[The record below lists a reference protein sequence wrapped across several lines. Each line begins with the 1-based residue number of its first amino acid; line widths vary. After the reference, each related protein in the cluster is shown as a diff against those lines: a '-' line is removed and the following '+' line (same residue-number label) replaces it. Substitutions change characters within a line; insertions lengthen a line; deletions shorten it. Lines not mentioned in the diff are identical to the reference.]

1 MRGRERAGNTR
12 RGYAAS
18 AGQQSRQRL
27 RRAGPRAVALT
38 LVLALS
44 GCTTPPVA
52 TPEATPTPEPS
63 PEVTFSPV
71 YTDWSK
77 LEPYVPEDREEVY
90 VRYWGE
96 SRFTLTPSPDYGTL
110 ITFRGAAITGHI
122 VGWDLEEWGGD
133 AYYSMTDRLY
143 GLMTLDGKVV
153 VDPVYNDVTGI
164 VVKDETGRYD
174 TFPGAKVYTQYAAD
188 SPTRYR
194 YTISATDGS
203 WTTGPVFIA
212 LSDTIGDEYEP
223 YFGYYGYDGEAL
235 FALREDGYLMLLD
248 PYTGQ
253 EKFAQPLPEYQDI
266 SAFSADL
273 GEDLVTLSYTINTP
287 DGYTTHLLCWDLAG
301 NSVALPPEVNILW
314 PYSEGLAAARTDSGW
329 GYIDRDGRWI
339 ISPQYTYAYSFENGH
354 ALVENSGEGYF
365 FINPRGKPLTDPIN
379 TDHAQ
384 RTGEYWIFT
393 GYKWDAGLVL
403 DGNLQPV
410 NSPLLHRGYVS
421 VMDYGW
427 AIVSTDNGIL
437 LVKGTDS
444 WPIPDGFYLYSNPM
458 NVREHS
464 VLLTRD
470 SEFGYETW
478 RWTPAAGELTTLPSN
493 DPDNNHF
500 SQDPIT
506 GKAYRRILGDSYN
519 TIEIQDAD
527 GKTLFRAEDCENFY
541 GDSRPTLAGGNC
553 LCQSYDDDTPT
564 VLLSPNG
571 EVLMKKYWDNGL
583 D

>member
-1 MRGRERAGNTR
+1 MRGRERAGNAPKE
-12 RGYAAS
+12 YAIVLA
-18 AGQQSRQRL
+18 
-27 RRAGPRAVALT
+27 
-38 LVLALS
+38 LVLLS
-44 GCTTPPVA
+44 GCTTPTTE
-52 TPEATPTPEPS
+52 TPAPTPVET

-77 LEPYVPEDREEVY
+77 LEPYTPADRGEVY
-90 VRYWGE
+90 IRYWGE
-96 SRFTLTPSPDYGTL
+96 PRFTLTPSPDYGPL
-110 ITFRGAAITGHI
+110 VAFRGSAVTGHM
-122 VGWDLEEWGGD
+122 VGWDLQEWSD
-133 AYYSMTDRLY
+133 DIYYSMTDRLY
-143 GLMTLDGKVV
+143 GLMTPDGKVV
-153 VDPVYNDVTGI
+153 VEPVYNDVTDI

-174 TFPGAKVYTQYAAD
+174 TYPGARVYTQYAGG
-188 SPTRYR
+188 PHRYR
-194 YTISATDGS
+194 YTVSATDGS

-470 SEFGYETW
+470 DESGYEQW
-478 RWTPAAGELTTLPSN
+478 RWTPTTGELTTLPAN
-493 DPDNNHF
+493 DPDNSRF
-500 SQDPIT
+500 SLDPIT
-506 GKAYRRILGDSYN
+506 GKAYQRIYSDHYD
-519 TIEIQDAD
+519 TIEIQDID

>member
-1 MRGRERAGNTR
+1 MRGRERAGNAPK
-12 RGYAAS
+12 GYAIVLA
-18 AGQQSRQRL
+18 
-27 RRAGPRAVALT
+27 
-38 LVLALS
+38 LVLLS
-44 GCTTPPVA
+44 GCTTPTTE
-52 TPEATPTPEPS
+52 TPAPTPVET

-77 LEPYVPEDREEVY
+77 LEPYTPADRGEVY
-90 VRYWGE
+90 IRYWGE
-96 SRFTLTPSPDYGTL
+96 PRFTLTPSPDYGPL
-110 ITFRGAAITGHI
+110 VAFRGSAVTGHM
-122 VGWDLEEWGGD
+122 VGWDLQDWSD
-133 AYYSMTDRLY
+133 DIYYSMTDRLY
-143 GLMTLDGKVV
+143 GLMTPDGKVV
-153 VDPVYNDVTGI
+153 VEPVYNDVTDI

-174 TFPGAKVYTQYAAD
+174 TYPGARVYTQYAGG
-188 SPTRYR
+188 PHRYR
-194 YTISATDGS
+194 YTVSATDGS

-329 GYIDRDGRWI
+329 GYIDREGRWI
-339 ISPQYTYAYSFENGH
+339 ISPQYSYANSFENGH

-365 FINPRGKPLTDPIN
+365 FINPMGKPLTDPIN

-444 WPIPDGFYLYSNPM
+444 WPIPDGFYVYSNPM

-470 SEFGYETW
+470 DESGYEQW
-478 RWTPAAGELTTLPSN
+478 AV
-493 DPDNNHF
+493 
-500 SQDPIT
+500 
-506 GKAYRRILGDSYN
+506 DSHH
-519 TIEIQDAD
+519 
-527 GKTLFRAEDCENFY
+527 R
-541 GDSRPTLAGGNC
+541 
-553 LCQSYDDDTPT
+553 
-564 VLLSPNG
+564 
-571 EVLMKKYWDNGL
+571 
-583 D
+583 

>member
-1 MRGRERAGNTR
+1 MRGREWAGKAR
-12 RGYAAS
+12 PYAI
-18 AGQQSRQRL
+18 
-27 RRAGPRAVALT
+27 ALA

-44 GCTTPPVA
+44 GCTTPPAA
-52 TPEATPTPEPS
+52 TPEFTPTPEPS

-77 LEPYVPEDREEVY
+77 LEPYTPEDRREVY
-90 VRYWGE
+90 IRYWGE
-96 SRFTLTPSPDYGTL
+96 PRFTLTPNPDYGTL
-110 ITFRGAAITGHI
+110 TPFRGAAITGHM
-122 VGWDLEEWGGD
+122 VGWNLEEWGGD

-470 SEFGYETW
+470 DESGYEQW
-478 RWTPAAGELTTLPSN
+478 RWTPTTGELTTLPAN
-493 DPDNNHF
+493 DPDNSRF
-500 SQDPIT
+500 SLDPIT
-506 GKAYRRILGDSYN
+506 GKAYQRIYSDHYD
-519 TIEIQDAD
+519 TIEIQDID

-541 GDSRPTLAGGNC
+541 GDGYPTLAGGNC
-553 LCQSYDDDTPT
+553 LCDGYEEDFPT
-564 VLLSPNG
+564 VLLSPDG
-571 EVLMKKYWDNGL
+571 EILMKKYWEDGL

>member
-1 MRGRERAGNTR
+1 MRGRERAGNAPK
-12 RGYAAS
+12 GYAIVLA
-18 AGQQSRQRL
+18 
-27 RRAGPRAVALT
+27 
-38 LVLALS
+38 LVLLS
-44 GCTTPPVA
+44 GCTTPTTE
-52 TPEATPTPEPS
+52 TPAPTPVET

-77 LEPYVPEDREEVY
+77 LEPYTPADRGEVY
-90 VRYWGE
+90 IRYWGE
-96 SRFTLTPSPDYGTL
+96 PRFTLTPSPDYGPL
-110 ITFRGAAITGHI
+110 VAFRGSAVTGHM
-122 VGWDLEEWGGD
+122 VGWDLQEWSD
-133 AYYSMTDRLY
+133 DIYYSMTDRLY
-143 GLMTLDGKVV
+143 GLMTPDGKVV
-153 VDPVYNDVTGI
+153 VEPVYNDVTDI

-174 TFPGAKVYTQYAAD
+174 TYPGARVYTQYAGG
-188 SPTRYR
+188 PHRYR
-194 YTISATDGS
+194 YTVSATDGS

-470 SEFGYETW
+470 DESGYEQW
-478 RWTPAAGELTTLPSN
+478 RWTPTTGELTTLPAN
-493 DPDNNHF
+493 DPDNSRF
-500 SQDPIT
+500 SLDPIT
-506 GKAYRRILGDSYN
+506 GKAYQRIYSDHYD
-519 TIEIQDAD
+519 TIEIQDID

>member
-1 MRGRERAGNTR
+1 
-12 RGYAAS
+12 
-18 AGQQSRQRL
+18 
-27 RRAGPRAVALT
+27 
-38 LVLALS
+38 
-44 GCTTPPVA
+44 
-52 TPEATPTPEPS
+52 
-63 PEVTFSPV
+63 
-71 YTDWSK
+71 
-77 LEPYVPEDREEVY
+77 
-90 VRYWGE
+90 
-96 SRFTLTPSPDYGTL
+96 
-110 ITFRGAAITGHI
+110 
-122 VGWDLEEWGGD
+122 
-133 AYYSMTDRLY
+133 MTDRLY